1 MRICHISTFWPTTG
15 GHTHYTDNLIG
26 GMRAHERSRHIV
38 VAEHTAA
45 PVDSEAVRCIPC
57 FDRHTDY
64 GEKVATT
71 AAEAQADVAIIQYSN
86 DVFGDDERFP
96 RMLAQLRERGI
107 RSIINAHSVYPP
119 RWRSHH
125 SPGHTIEAFDLACAA
140 QATAFTVHS
149 PRMRRDLLARGVDP
163 AQVFVIPH
171 GSRALPQRDVR
182 ASRRELGIP
191 EDAKV
196 VLFFGFVWLGK
207 GLSFLV
213 DVFADLRKQVPE
225 AYLYIGG
232 HTRRRLWSFYMSYLR
247 TRARLQGA
255 GDRMKLWGAYVP
267 DDMVATVYSSADV
280 VAMPYRQDY
289 SSVSGVVHQTAGMG
303 KLMLCSRIAKFDE
316 VEASIDPA
324 LTIDPHDRRAWVDML
339 VRLLTDE
346 VLAASMRQKI
356 QAFAEATSWENVGR
370 QHLAL
375 CRQLVEKTNAH
386 SR

>member
-15 GHTHYTDNLIG
+15 GHTHYTDNLIR
-26 GMRAHERSRHIV
+26 GMRSHEPTRHV
-38 VAEHTAA
+38 VLAERTAA
-45 PVDSEAVRCIPC
+45 PVDSEAIQCLPC
-57 FDRHTDY
+57 FDRDSDY
-64 GEKVATT
+64 GESVA
-71 AAEAQADVAIIQYSN
+71 AAAAQAEVDVAIIQYSN

-96 RMLAQLRERGI
+96 RMLARLRQRGV
-107 RSIINAHSVYPP
+107 RTIINAHSVYPP

-125 SPGHTIEAFDLACAA
+125 RPGRTIEAFDRACAVE
-140 QATAFTVHS
+140 ATAFTVHS
-149 PRMRRDLLARGVDP
+149 PRMRQDLLARGVDP
-163 AQVFVIPH
+163 AQVHVIPH

-182 ASRRELGIP
+182 ASRRELGLP

-207 GLSFLV
+207 GISFLI
-213 DVFADLRKQVPE
+213 DVFAQLHKQVPE

-232 HTRRRLWSFYMSYLR
+232 HTRRRLWSFYMNYLQA
-247 TRARLQGA
+247 RARMLGV
-255 GDRMKLWGAYVP
+255 GDRIKLWGSYVP
-267 DDMVATVYSSADV
+267 DDMVPTIYSAADI

-324 LTIDPHDRRAWVDML
+324 LTVGPTDRRAWVDMMA
-339 VRLLTDE
+339 RLLTDD
-346 VLAASMRQKI
+346 VLAAAMRQKI
-356 QAFAEATSWENVGR
+356 SAFAKATSWDVVGG

-375 CRQLVEKTNAH
+375 CRSLVEKTHAH
-386 SR
+386 TR

>member
-1 MRICHISTFWPTTG
+1 MRICHISTFWPTSG
-15 GHTHYTDNLIG
+15 GHTHYTDNLIR
-26 GMRAHERSRHIV
+26 GMRSHEPGQHVV

-45 PVDSEAVRCIPC
+45 PVDTDAVRCIPA

-64 GEKVATT
+64 GEKVALT
-71 AAEAQADVAIIQYSN
+71 AAEAGADVAIIQYSN

-107 RSIINAHSVYPP
+107 RSVINAHSVYPP

-125 SPGHTIEAFDLACAA
+125 APERTIQAFDLACAA

-149 PRMRRDLLARGVDP
+149 PRMRRDLLARGVAP
-163 AQVFVIPH
+163 EQVFVIPP

-182 ASRRELGIP
+182 A
-191 EDAKV
+191 
-196 VLFFGFVWLGK
+196 
-207 GLSFLV
+207 
-213 DVFADLRKQVPE
+213 
-225 AYLYIGG
+225 
-232 HTRRRLWSFYMSYLR
+232 RRL
-247 TRARLQGA
+247 GA
-255 GDRMKLWGAYVP
+255 GDRMKLWGSYVP
-267 DDMVATVYSSADV
+267 DDMVPTVYSAADV

-324 LTIDPHDRRAWVDML
+324 LTLGPKDKKAWVDML
-339 VRLLTDE
+339 ARLLTDE
-346 VLAASMRQKI
+346 VLAASMRKKI
-356 QAFAEATSWENVGR
+356 QDFAEATSWDNVGA

-375 CRQLVEKTNAH
+375 YHQLVEKTNAH
-386 SR
+386 